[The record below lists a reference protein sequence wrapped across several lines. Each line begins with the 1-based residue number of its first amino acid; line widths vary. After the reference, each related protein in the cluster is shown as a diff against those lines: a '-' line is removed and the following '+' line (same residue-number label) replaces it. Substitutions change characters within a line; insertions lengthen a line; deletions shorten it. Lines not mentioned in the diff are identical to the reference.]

1 MDRFDAMRVFTR
13 IVERRSFS
21 KAAEDLG
28 LPRSS
33 VTDAVRGLEMRLGV
47 RLLLRTTRQVSPTLD
62 GEAYYQR
69 CVSLIA
75 DMEEAEGAFVGAKP
89 SGLIRVDVHGTQ
101 ARYFLLPGLPRFR
114 QQYPD
119 IRLHL
124 SEAHQPLD
132 MIREGFD
139 CVLRAGDLSDS
150 PLIKRRLATLD
161 RGTFASLDYLR
172 RFGTPRTPDDLEG
185 HERVGLLSPDTTEL
199 TPLVFCAAGKVRQ
212 VALPSTVTMTG
223 PETNVASAC
232 LGLGLIQ
239 APRYRVASELVGVR
253 WSRYSRTFHLR
264 RCPSMSSIP
273 TPATYR
279 RVCGCSSTGWLSNS
293 ANGSHRRGNECVIEQ
308 GRYRNGS
315 IGLSKRLERIL
326 MPGLPND
333 RNRALWYA
341 VERRVL
347 ASSRIWRAECPAT

>member
-1 MDRFDAMRVFTR
+1 
-13 IVERRSFS
+13 
-21 KAAEDLG
+21 
-28 LPRSS
+28 
-33 VTDAVRGLEMRLGV
+33 MRLGV

-75 DMEEAEGAFVGAKP
+75 DMEEEAEGAFAGAKP

-139 CVLRAGDLSDS
+139 CILRAGDLSDS

-161 RGTFASLDYLR
+161 RGTFASPDYLSP
-172 RFGTPRTPDDLEG
+172 FGTPRTPDDLEG
-185 HERVGLLSPDTTEL
+185 HERVGLLSPDTSEIP
-199 TPLVFCAAGKVRQ
+199 PLVFCAAGKVRQ
-212 VALPSTVTMTG
+212 VTLPSTVTVTG

-239 APRYRVASELVGVR
+239 APRYRGAPELAGGALVEVLAD
-253 WSRYSRTFHLR
+253 FHPR
-264 RCPSMSSIP
+264 RCPSMSSNP

-279 RVCGCSSTGWLSNS
+279 RVCGCSSSGWLSNS
-293 ANGSHRRGNECVIEQ
+293 ANGFHRRGNERVTER
-308 GRYRNGS
+308 GRTRIGALANRNAWSGYFCLH
-315 IGLSKRLERIL
+315 GLQ
-326 MPGLPND
+326 D
-333 RNRALWYA
+333 
-341 VERRVL
+341 
-347 ASSRIWRAECPAT
+347 